1 MEYEDQEVQVKLDL
15 ADMILEEIAGE
26 TAEILGKNE
35 LKLDSLEAR
44 VGKRALFGQAQPRK
58 RTFIR

>member
-1 MEYEDQEVQVKLDL
+1 MKLDL

-35 LKLDSLEAR
+35 LNLDSLEAR